1 MDKYR
6 LQSYWS
12 KLRES
17 LLSHKSKELG
27 VFSFFLLLSAGFW
40 LLQTLDETFETDL
53 LVPIELTDVPDDIV
67 ITSPL
72 PSHLRVTVKDKGTGL
87 VRYWHHKL
95 DTIRVSFSSYGNV
108 SVSGRVRISQ
118 SDIQKALQ
126 SRLLGDT
133 KLQAVR
139 PDTLEFYYN
148 HGLHALVPVAIA
160 GEVDTNPH
168 YYLLDVQTSPSMVEV
183 YAMASTLDTLT
194 AVPTVPVNLTD
205 LKENTTI
212 EVDLAPIRGAKIEPS
227 KVMLTANVD
236 VYMENTIEVPIVSLN
251 FPGDKQ
257 LRTFPSTV
265 KVTYTVGY
273 SRNRELTRDNFVS
286 LVTYEEILELRR
298 QGKTMLPV
306 QLKTVPEGVTNVRID
321 PKEVDFLIE
330 DVSEK
335 E

>member
-1 MDKYR
+1 M
-6 LQSYWS
+6 
-12 KLRES
+12 
-17 LLSHKSKELG
+17 
-27 VFSFFLLLSAGFW
+27 FSFFLLLSAGFW

-95 DTIRVSFSSYGNV
+95 DTIRVSFSNYGNV

-126 SRLLGDT
+126 SRLLGNT

-212 EVDLAPIRGAKIEPS
+212 EVNLAPIRGAKIEPS
-227 KVMLTANVD
+227 KVTLTANVD

-286 LVTYEEILELRR
+286 LVTYEEILELRK

-306 QLKTVPEGVTNVRID
+306 LLKTVPEGVTNVRID

-330 DVSEK
+330 DVSET